1 MTMEWADGLGWSGR
15 QNDRLD
21 EPYKTRQKSRESVQ
35 GVRRYCCHI
44 IYISHSNYTNPCS
57 NPQQLQHKDDSPG
70 CKAGRL
76 KKEER
81 SSVMFLSSGGQQVL
95 QFACAHQ
102 RNSCVDAVSSGV
114 LSPIKPGKPVPRVRV
129 FWGYKLGN
137 PYPYPKSTHDIYP
150 RVSLTRDIP

>member
-102 RNSCVDAVSSGV
+102 RNSCVDASVWKSG
-114 LSPIKPGKPVPRVRV
+114 LETGKRPGPDRTWTDQDRKWSRPVRTKDRGPV
-129 FWGYKLGN
+129 FGPWQCEKL
-137 PYPYPKSTHDIYP
+137 
-150 RVSLTRDIP
+150 